1 MNAETS
7 RSDRSGIPAAEQP
20 AAAAGTGTTDRT
32 TERRHAVQ
40 KDVINN
46 DPLAGDEEN
55 RKPSVGITI
64 TIPFRNAED
73 TEED

>member
-1 MNAETS
+1 
-7 RSDRSGIPAAEQP
+7 P
-20 AAAAGTGTTDRT
+20 AAAATGTCTTSAHDREEDT
-32 TERRHAVQ
+32 VQ

-73 TEED
+73 SEED